1 MSQISKSFFVVITG
15 KYDKIHATIGV
26 VKDSYL
32 YRSHSCER
40 FISEGGHDMI
50 CSVKKFSEM
59 YETVYRDLYRYALCL
74 MKNPQEAEDAVSEA
88 VIAAYENIHKLKK
101 EEAFKSWIFTILT
114 NKCKKRLK
122 KALKETPGREEEL
135 PEQATVPDYDL
146 AIDVKKAFFVL
157 SKEEQILVGL
167 SVFGGYCSQEIGEMM
182 RLNPNTVRS
191 KRSRALKKME
201 CVLGSYDEQGRRE

>member
-1 MSQISKSFFVVITG
+1 MK
-15 KYDKIHATIGV
+15 
-26 VKDSYL
+26 
-32 YRSHSCER
+32 
-40 FISEGGHDMI
+40 
-50 CSVKKFSEM
+50 CSIKKFSEM

-135 PEQATVPDYDL
+135 PEQATAPDYDL

-157 SKEEQILVGL
+157 SEEEQILVGL
-167 SVFGGYCSQEIGEMM
+167 SVFGGYCSQEIGEMVM
-182 RLNPNTVRS
+182 ERLRQLDEVSYVRFAS
-191 KRSRALKKME
+191 VYREFKDVNSFMQELRGLMDQHQKKE
-201 CVLGSYDEQGRRE
+201 S

>member
-1 MSQISKSFFVVITG
+1 MK
-15 KYDKIHATIGV
+15 
-26 VKDSYL
+26 
-32 YRSHSCER
+32 
-40 FISEGGHDMI
+40 
-50 CSVKKFSEM
+50 CSIKKFSEM

-101 EEAFKSWIFTILT
+101 E
-114 NKCKKRLK
+114 

-135 PEQATVPDYDL
+135 PEQATAPDYDL

-157 SKEEQILVGL
+157 SEEEQILVGL

-201 CVLGSYDEQGRRE
+201 CVLGSYGEDEKERRE